1 MSCCQCPS
9 LCLSATLVRFKD
21 SLGGNSKTV
30 MIANVGPAD
39 WNADETL
46 STLKYAARARNI
58 KNAPKVNDD
67 PADAVVQQYK
77 EQVRRQSLVCILSD
91 SQFCIHWP

>member
-1 MSCCQCPS
+1 M
-9 LCLSATLVRFKD
+9 VRFKD